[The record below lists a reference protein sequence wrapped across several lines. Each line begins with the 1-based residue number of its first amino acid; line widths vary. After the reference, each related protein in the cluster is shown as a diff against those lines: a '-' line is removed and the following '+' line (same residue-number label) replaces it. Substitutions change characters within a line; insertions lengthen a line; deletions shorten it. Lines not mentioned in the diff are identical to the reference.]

1 MPKFK
6 ITYSEGDTINKTAE
20 VEAAS
25 AVIAVVNFTMSH
37 PNASDIKSVVEVMPE

>member
-6 ITYSEGDTINKTAE
+6 ITYTEGDVINKTAE

-25 AVIAVVNFTMSH
+25 AIIAVVNFTLSH
-37 PNASDIKSVVEVMPE
+37 TNTSEIKSVVEVTE